1 VQATKFETLTR
12 IGFAA
17 RGIMYLLIGFLALKF
32 GQTEGSAGALEYLS
46 GGIGKALL
54 IAMSAGFLAYGL
66 WRISEA
72 VIDTEGHGAG
82 GEGMALRAA
91 GLLSGVIHLGLAFYS
106 LNLVFGR
113 QSSSGSLD
121 GAEQGAATTLALPG
135 GQTLLLIAAVILL
148 VAGAYQFIKAYK
160 LGFLH
165 HIDQQA
171 ATRSWVK
178 LAGRAG
184 YAARGAV
191 FLVMAYLLFTAAQQD
206 RAEQAGGTG
215 EALGSLPVGLQAA
228 VAVGLAFFGLF
239 SLVEARYRRITD
251 PQVLERLSA
260 GAGRAI
266 KG

>member
-1 VQATKFETLTR
+1 V
-12 IGFAA
+12 
-17 RGIMYLLIGFLALKF
+17 
-32 GQTEGSAGALEYLS
+32 
-46 GGIGKALL
+46 
-54 IAMSAGFLAYGL
+54 
-66 WRISEA
+66 
-72 VIDTEGHGAG
+72 
-82 GEGMALRAA
+82 
-91 GLLSGVIHLGLAFYS
+91 
-106 LNLVFGR
+106 
-113 QSSSGSLD
+113 
-121 GAEQGAATTLALPG
+121 
-135 GQTLLLIAAVILL
+135 
-148 VAGAYQFIKAYK
+148 
-160 LGFLH
+160 
-165 HIDQQA
+165 DQQA
-171 ATRSWVK
+171 ATQSWVK

-191 FLVMAYLLFTAAQQD
+191 FLVVAYLLFTAAQQD